1 MKTIKLPKPTSQCD
15 EAPKVE
21 MKDSDIIIRY
31 IYEDEVSNNLILIK
45 FKTVYS
51 FRYIE
56 AEYIDTIEYING
68 LVEVENSKWKSDL
81 LNAWKLRDRPEN
93 EAFGGAVV
101 SVNHYR
107 VYFDEYGMYEII
119 CKEIETGEL
128 SRD

>member
-15 EAPKVE
+15 EAPQVE

-56 AEYIDTIEYING
+56 AEYVNIIEYIHG

-93 EAFGGAVV
+93 EAFGGEVI

-119 CKEIETGEL
+119 CKEIEIGEL